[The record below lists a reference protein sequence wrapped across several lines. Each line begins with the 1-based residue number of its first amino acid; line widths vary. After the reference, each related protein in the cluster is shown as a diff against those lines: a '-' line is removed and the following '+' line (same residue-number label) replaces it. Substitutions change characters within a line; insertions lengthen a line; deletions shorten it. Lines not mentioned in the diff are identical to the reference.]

1 MYYEYWGLHK
11 PPFDNVPDPSM
22 YVDCHPSMENA
33 LAEALFAIEEGNE
46 CLAVVIGDVGLG
58 KTLTLRMIIDS
69 LDQEKYKIALV
80 TNPSISFTQLMQEM
94 IGQLSGEQ
102 CLEKRKAQLLEI
114 FNKTIFETSD
124 AGKKVVLLIDEAN
137 AMPPASLENL
147 RLLTNMQDDSRNL
160 FTIVLA
166 GQVEL
171 ARKLEHPKRQNLY
184 QRIGTYSRIER
195 IQTEELVKAYV
206 EKRIALAGGRR
217 ALFSDDAF
225 PFIWEFSGHGVPR
238 LTNKICKLSLKAGET
253 NHFEQV
259 SGELV
264 YQVGQR
270 FQGLSAPVATKRKTR
285 KSSEESPSVRGEEP
299 FKKPSEQPET
309 AALRQSGPP
318 ATPAAPSGP
327 APAVPAEPAVVVQP
341 EPTPSGQT
349 ETAPAPALF
358 PEAPAALPSV
368 AVVISSDAPVEEAPS
383 RTWEPAILE
392 RKPEPPA
399 LPEFPVPSEAAP
411 AVRCEQ
417 PPQDELE
424 INAVKIQLPLNPDLI
439 AEAQS
444 GSEEFRVKLAGV
456 LAAQTLKKYPELTS
470 SPAVDP
476 VNIWSEI
483 RGHVLRKFDYTKA
496 SLAC

>member
-94 IGQLSGEQ
+94 IGQLTGAQ

-171 ARKLEHPKRQNLY
+171 GRKLEHPRRQNLY

-217 ALFSDDAF
+217 ALFSEDAF
-225 PFIWEFSGHGVPR
+225 PFIWEYSGHGVPR

-253 NHFEQV
+253 NSFEQV
-259 SGELV
+259 TGELV
-264 YQVGQR
+264 YQVAQR
-270 FQGLSAPVATKRKTR
+270 FQGLSTPVATKRKPR
-285 KSSEESPSVRGEEP
+285 KKADEEP
-299 FKKPSEQPET
+299 AVREEPRTEGLADQPRS
-309 AALRQSGPP
+309 AAWEPW
-318 ATPAAPSGP
+318 AAP
-327 APAVPAEPAVVVQP
+327 PAEPAAVVPEIRIPLPPPSTPAGAEARSEALSIPEAPP
-341 EPTPSGQT
+341 EPHRLNGHPVELAPLLAEAPPDLAEPPVRALEPAGVTPARV
-349 ETAPAPALF
+349 EPAPA
-358 PEAPAALPSV
+358 
-368 AVVISSDAPVEEAPS
+368 EE
-383 RTWEPAILE
+383 
-392 RKPEPPA
+392 
-399 LPEFPVPSEAAP
+399 V
-411 AVRCEQ
+411 
-417 PPQDELE
+417 E
-424 INAVKIQLPLNPDLI
+424 INAVKIQLPINPDLI

-456 LAAQTLKKYPELTS
+456 LAAQTLKRYPELTA

-476 VNIWSEI
+476 VNLWSEI
-483 RGHVLRKFDYTKA
+483 RGHVLKKFDYPKA
-496 SLAC
+496 PLAY